1 MLDTIKGLG
10 AQAAAKAN
18 DAVEGI
24 TISVKDGIESVANT
38 ASSVTDA
45 INEKAVRTSVAQMCN
60 ILEIAQEEIK
70 ARPVSSRP
78 LALTATVNFGI
89 ATLEMQIN
97 LEPSEKASA
106 GDEETKNLALTA

>member
-24 TISVKDGIESVANT
+24 TTSVKGGVESLAST
-38 ASSVTDA
+38 ATSVTDA

-70 ARPVSSRP
+70 GRPLSSRP

-97 LEPSEKASA
+97 LDPSENVGV
-106 GDEETKNLALTA
+106 GDEENGTPALRA